1 MNLQLFEPFMEPTK
15 GSALSNESV
24 QNYPDLL
31 ALLARVITCYMSF
44 NVKNLLNK
52 KRIYYTVSHR
62 FVGQVSAKSSGIS
75 ASQSHEISNLI
86 KSASSARR
94 VAVSEIYTS
103 SAFPWENTTK
113 TTRGNNTSIS

>member
-1 MNLQLFEPFMEPTK
+1 MNIF
-15 GSALSNESV
+15 
-24 QNYPDLL
+24 
-31 ALLARVITCYMSF
+31 
-44 NVKNLLNK
+44 
-52 KRIYYTVSHR
+52 TVSHR

-113 TTRGNNTSIS
+113 TTEATTPAYRNIVA

>member
-1 MNLQLFEPFMEPTK
+1 MNIF
-15 GSALSNESV
+15 
-24 QNYPDLL
+24 
-31 ALLARVITCYMSF
+31 
-44 NVKNLLNK
+44 
-52 KRIYYTVSHR
+52 TVSHR

-86 KSASSARR
+86 KSASSASR

-113 TTRGNNTSIS
+113 TTRGKNTSIS

>member
-31 ALLARVITCYMSF
+31 ALLARVITCYISF

-52 KRIYYTVSHR
+52 KWIYL
-62 FVGQVSAKSSGIS
+62 Q
-75 ASQSHEISNLI
+75 
-86 KSASSARR
+86 
-94 VAVSEIYTS
+94 
-103 SAFPWENTTK
+103 
-113 TTRGNNTSIS
+113 